1 MRAIKRTAPSTE
13 RPALGEGS
21 VLRMM
26 ASTSHSELPR
36 FVAAVNLA
44 ISQWALAAAD
54 EPCCDLDS
62 ELARLHAL
70 KSITSVLGSGMVAS
84 ACDDL
89 SGYLQSGA
97 KHACLLR
104 PSAVL
109 ERGGYGWWSPIPVAA
124 STRVIDRRS
133 SRPSYR

>member
-1 MRAIKRTAPSTE
+1 MRVIKRTAPSTE
-13 RPALGEGS
+13 RPVLGEGS

-89 SGYLQSGA
+89 SGYLQSGM
-97 KHACLLR
+97 
-104 PSAVL
+104 
-109 ERGGYGWWSPIPVAA
+109 PIEVVRKRSCAVAA
-124 STRVIDRRS
+124 AAQRLLQRS
-133 SRPSYR
+133 FVPYR